1 MAVVKN
7 LDAITAL
14 YTVLKAALAPTP
26 VFDSFVLT
34 DQSMP
39 LVVKVANDDDPDSK
53 TTGQYDQQFTSL
65 DMTDRQESPAFI
77 FCVIVAQSGGAD
89 MAGLRVTVRDTAT
102 SIDAALRANP
112 TLSGVVDRAWF
123 GLSGETKAEANPG
136 GINARLVFTVNY
148 EAAV

>member
-26 VFDSFVLT
+26 VFDSFVLS
-34 DQSMP
+34 DQYMP
-39 LVVKVANDDDPDSK
+39 LVVLVANDDDPESVA
-53 TTGQYDQQFTSL
+53 TGTYDQDFTSMDQVARL
-65 DMTDRQESPAFI
+65 EVGTVFG
-77 FCVIVAQSGGAD
+77 VIVAQSGGAD
-89 MAGLRVTVRDTAT
+89 MAGLRVIVRDTANAV
-102 SIDAALRANP
+102 DAALRAHP

-123 GLSGETKAEANPG
+123 GLSGGTKADPAG
-136 GINARLVFTVNY
+136 GIDVRLTFTVNY

>member
-39 LVVKVANDDDPDSK
+39 LLVLVANDDDPDST
-53 TTGQYDQQFTSL
+53 TTGTYEQDFTSMDEVARL
-65 DMTDRQESPAFI
+65 EAGTVFG
-77 FCVIVAQSGGAD
+77 VIVAQSGGTD
-89 MAGLRVTVRDTAT
+89 MAALRVQVRDTANA
-102 SIDAALRANP
+102 IDTALQANP
-112 TLSGVVDRAWF
+112 TLSGAVNRAWY
-123 GLSGETKAEANPG
+123 GLSGETKADPAG
-136 GINARLVFTVNY
+136 GLNVRLTFVVNY

>member
-39 LVVKVANDDDPDSK
+39 LLVLVANADDPESI
-53 TTGQYDQQFTSL
+53 TTGTYDQQFTDL
-65 DMTDRQESPAFI
+65 AQGDRQELGAI
-77 FCVIVAQSGGAD
+77 LCVIVAQSGGED
-89 MAGLRVTVRDTAT
+89 IAGLRVTTRNTANA
-102 SIDAALRANP
+102 IDATLRANP
-112 TLSGVVDRAWF
+112 TLGGVVDRAWF
-123 GLSGETKAEANPG
+123 GLSGETKAEP

>member
-14 YTVLKAALAPTP
+14 ATVLKAALAPTP
-26 VFDSFVLT
+26 VFDSFVLS

-39 LVVKVANDDDPDSK
+39 LVVLVGNDDDPDSQQAG
-53 TTGQYDQQFTSL
+53 TYDQQISSM
-65 DMTDRQESPAFI
+65 DMVDRQELGAI

-89 MAGLRVTVRDTAT
+89 MAGLRVTVRDTANA
-102 SIDAALRANP
+102 IDVALRANP
-112 TLSGVVDRAWF
+112 TLGGVVDRAWY
-123 GLSGETKAEANPG
+123 GLAGETKAEPNAA
-136 GINARLVFTVNY
+136 GINARLTFTVNY